1 VKRRI
6 FKIRFFGKPQ
16 NDKRGRPRNDK
27 GASLGMTLYVI
38 LSEVKDLKIRFF
50 GKPQNDRGGKSQN
63 DKGASL
69 GMTKGADLGMPPC
82 VNQSNYPMSS

>member
-1 VKRRI
+1 
-6 FKIRFFGKPQ
+6 
-16 NDKRGRPRNDK
+16 
-27 GASLGMTLYVI
+27 MTLYVI

>member
-1 VKRRI
+1 
-6 FKIRFFGKPQ
+6 
-16 NDKRGRPRNDK
+16 
-27 GASLGMTLYVI
+27 MTLYVI

-69 GMTKGADLGMPPC
+69 GMTKGADLGMTSC
-82 VNQSNYPMSS
+82 VNQNNYPMSS